1 MREMH
6 KHRVC
11 PSVKFHLP
19 TTERYFNEN
28 QCWSTPKIVKRITEG
43 GISGS
48 HTGADE
54 VKSSGAWHRGD
65 W

>member
-1 MREMH
+1 MHEMH
-6 KHRVC
+6 EQYRVC

-19 TTERYFNEN
+19 TTEHYFNEN

-48 HTGADE
+48 HTSADE
-54 VKSSGAWHRGD
+54 D
-65 W
+65 